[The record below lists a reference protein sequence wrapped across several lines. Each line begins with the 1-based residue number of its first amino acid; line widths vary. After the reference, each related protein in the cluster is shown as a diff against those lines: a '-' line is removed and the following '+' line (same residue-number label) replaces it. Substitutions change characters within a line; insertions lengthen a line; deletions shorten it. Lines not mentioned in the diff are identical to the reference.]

1 LRTPVPSG
9 SCIGPDTNVG
19 LSVRCWDRYT
29 GPNVTLSPH
38 PVLHPIF
45 ETLGYALA
53 YVMFRRNC
61 ARDGNMIEEDQ
72 RWLIIATAAIGALV
86 GSRMLGLTEQ
96 VFRLHITWGTFLLPG
111 GRTTVGGLLGGWIAL
126 GLIKRLRD
134 IRGRA
139 GDLFAVP
146 LCLGIAIGRV
156 GCFLAGPADGTYG
169 AATSLP
175 WGVNFGDGVL
185 RHPTQLYEIL
195 FLSALGFI
203 LQRYSEKPHP
213 EGAAF
218 RIFLVAYLAW
228 RLLIDFLKPQ
238 PLIYGLNL
246 IQWVCL
252 AGIVA
257 FLPDLMR
264 LCFIEPTAI
273 RSTE

>member
-1 LRTPVPSG
+1 
-9 SCIGPDTNVG
+9 VG

-29 GPNVTLSPH
+29 GPDVTLSPH

-156 GCFLAGPADGTYG
+156 GCFLAGPVDGTYG

-203 LQRYSEKPHP
+203 LQRYNEKPHP

-218 RIFLVAYLAW
+218 RLFLVAYLSW
-228 RLLIDFLKPQ
+228 RLVIDFLKPQ

-246 IQWVCL
+246 IQWACI

-257 FLPDLMR
+257 FLPDLTR
-264 LCFIEPTAI
+264 LCFIEPTAM

>member
-1 LRTPVPSG
+1 
-9 SCIGPDTNVG
+9 
-19 LSVRCWDRYT
+19 
-29 GPNVTLSPH
+29 VTVSPH
-38 PVLHPIF
+38 PLLHPIF

-53 YVMFRRNC
+53 YAMFRRGC
-61 ARDGNMIEEDQ
+61 VRAGDRVEEDQ
-72 RWLIIATAAIGALV
+72 RWLIIATAAIGALL
-86 GSRMLGLTEQ
+86 GSRILGLTEQ
-96 VFRLHITWGTFLLPG
+96 VFRLHITWHTFLLPG
-111 GRTTVGGLLGGWIAL
+111 GRTTVGGLLGGWIAV
-126 GLIKRLRD
+126 GLVERLRG
-134 IRGRA
+134 IRGRI

-175 WGVNFGDGVL
+175 WGVNFGDGIH

-195 FLSALGFI
+195 FLSALGFV
-203 LQRYSEKPHP
+203 LQRYNEKPHP

-246 IQWVCL
+246 VQWACV

-264 LCFIEPTAI
+264 LCFIEPAAI